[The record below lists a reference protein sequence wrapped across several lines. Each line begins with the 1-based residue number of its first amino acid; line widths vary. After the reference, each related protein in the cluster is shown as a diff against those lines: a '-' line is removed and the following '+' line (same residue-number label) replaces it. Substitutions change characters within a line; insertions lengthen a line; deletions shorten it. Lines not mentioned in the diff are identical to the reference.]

1 MTPAWPRWLGLAGVG
16 AHERAAARHWHRRF
30 EWVLIPLAIWLPAQW
45 LLESRGERSA
55 NLVMLVDWAV
65 WALFVAETLT
75 LSLLVHDRSTYLRGN
90 WLNLAII
97 VLGFPLIWH
106 GTPWIAVARMLRLLV
121 VLSVALRVWGLL
133 RGLLGRNQ
141 LGPIILVMIVA
152 TTLAGL
158 LVAAIDPAF
167 KSAADGIWWAWV
179 TVTTVGYGDFA
190 PLSLGGRL
198 IAIVLM
204 LGGVGFIALMSATLA
219 EYFLEDEE
227 REARR
232 LRKEILKRVHEQM
245 TELER
250 AAQDREEILRR
261 LDALSAQL
269 NDMRRELRRER

>member
-1 MTPAWPRWLGLAGVG
+1 MTPTWPRWLGLAGVG
-16 AHERAAARHWHRRF
+16 THERAEVRHWHRRF
-30 EWVLIPLAIWLPAQW
+30 EWVLIPLAVWLPVQW
-45 LLESRGERSA
+45 LLESRGELSA
-55 NLVMLVDWAV
+55 SVVMTVDWLV
-65 WALFVAETLT
+65 WALFIAETVTLGMLT
-75 LSLLVHDRSTYLRGN
+75 REPLSYLRGN

-97 VLGFPLIWH
+97 VLGFPLLWH
-106 GTPWIAVARMLRLLV
+106 GTPWIAVARMLRLMV
-121 VLSVALRVWGLL
+121 VLSVALRAWRLL

-141 LGPIILVMIVA
+141 LGPIILTMIVV

-167 KSAADGIWWAWV
+167 HSPSDGIWWAWV

-190 PLSLGGRL
+190 PLSLAGRL
-198 IAIVLM
+198 IAIALM

-245 TELER
+245 SELER

-261 LDALSAQL
+261 LDALSAQVDAL
-269 NDMRRELRRER
+269 RRELKREH